1 MPEAAPRRAWQRVA
15 DQFREF
21 TIVVPLAAAV
31 LSGLIGDVVDTIA
44 IVVIVL
50 LNAAIGLTQEWRA
63 DRAMQALKR
72 LAAAQANVRRDG
84 VAAAVETEHLVPGD
98 VVLLEAGNLV
108 PADLRLH
115 HVARRVRGDDRR
127 RR

>member
-1 MPEAAPRRAWQRVA
+1 MPAHQVAARLRVDPALGLAADEVASRRQRHGANRLPEAAPRRPWQRVA

-50 LNAAIGLTQEWRA
+50 LISTPRSA
-63 DRAMQALKR
+63 
-72 LAAAQANVRRDG
+72 
-84 VAAAVETEHLVPGD
+84 
-98 VVLLEAGNLV
+98 
-108 PADLRLH
+108 
-115 HVARRVRGDDRR
+115 
-127 RR
+127 